1 MADRAPTAL
10 QAARTAASVV
20 TFDVPRTPGRPGV
33 TRYVL
38 DVDVEGDIVA
48 ARMIEDDSEISV
60 VADRDDT
67 EDAVAV
73 SIRSRYDGER
83 REAEFRT
90 MAERLRQDAAALNR
104 FEKLGA
110 SLAAKMGI
118 SQTPVPGFMVGLS
131 GTDSTIVFLTL
142 YEAALRM
149 GMPHRVVGIHYANQ
163 HRRKPTWYEEHI
175 VPWLRERCPLAEIQ
189 VVAPLGGNQ
198 DQQRW
203 ADLNLR
209 ALNTVEIDEDG
220 RTVTRALENG
230 RNYWVAGCTNLTEQE
245 LGKFSTMSRGVSLMP
260 IGRIR
265 KSMIIRMCR
274 ALGVPAIAIEYA
286 QQADCLCGRDELAAQ
301 NIDLIDAILTYDIRV
316 GEHDPELLDRMF
328 AYVRD
333 QKRENGFKDRIPY
346 PL

>member
-1 MADRAPTAL
+1 MTDRAPTAL
-10 QAARTAASVV
+10 QLARSAATRTV
-20 TFDVPRTPGRPGV
+20 FDVPRTPGRTGV
-33 TRYVL
+33 TRYSIDL
-38 DVDVEGDIVA
+38 DPDGDMIA
-48 ARMIEDDSEISV
+48 ATMTEDDREATV

-83 REAEFRT
+83 REAAFRG
-90 MAERLRQDAAALNR
+90 MAASLREDAAALNR

-110 SLAAKMGI
+110 SLAAKMQL

-131 GTDSTIVFLTL
+131 GTDSTIVLLTL

-149 GMPHRVVGIHYANQ
+149 GMPHRVVGIHYVNQ
-163 HRRKPTWYEEHI
+163 HRRKPTWYEEHV
-175 VPWLRERCPLAEIQ
+175 VPWLRERCPLADIQ

-265 KSMIIRMCR
+265 KSMIMRMCR
-274 ALGVPAIAIEYA
+274 ALRVPAIAIEYA
-286 QQADCLCGRDELAAQ
+286 QQPDCLCGRDELAAR
-301 NIDLIDAILTYDIRV
+301 NIDLIDAILTHDIRV
-316 GEHDPELLDRMF
+316 GEHDPELLDKMF

-333 QKRENGFKDRIPY
+333 LKRENGFKDRIPY